1 MFTEKDREE
10 LIRIF
15 QKLAPETTKTLEQET
30 LPSSI
35 THNGENTGI
44 TINFRKLSQNTS
56 ESKPYAHK

>member
-10 LIRIF
+10 LMRIF
-15 QKLAPETTKTLEQET
+15 QQIVPEAAKTLEQET

-44 TINFRKLSQNTS
+44 IIKFRKLPQDTPQPIPP
-56 ESKPYAHK
+56 SKE